1 MLRAL
6 VDAFAQGGTM
16 EEVITR
22 DTADCRFTLACD
34 VRNPLYG
41 RNGAAHVFA
50 PQKGATPDMVEELD
64 RRARHF
70 AEESAR
76 RLGWDM
82 SSRPGAGAA
91 GGLGYAFMQ
100 YFQTDSRSGADLLLD
115 FIGFDEALQGVDL
128 VITGEG
134 HADRQTLMG
143 KLPERVL
150 QRALA
155 HGVPVRLVAG
165 RVDDKDILTAAG
177 FAGVDAITPDGMD
190 TEEAVKPE
198 VARQNIR
205 EWVRRELDP
214 AHLSSQR

>member
-1 MLRAL
+1 M
-6 VDAFAQGGTM
+6 
-16 EEVITR
+16 
-22 DTADCRFTLACD
+22 
-34 VRNPLYG
+34 
-41 RNGAAHVFA
+41 
-50 PQKGATPDMVEELD
+50 QKQ
-64 RRARHF
+64 
-70 AEESAR
+70 SASYQR
-76 RLGWDM
+76 YKRV
-82 SSRPGAGAA
+82 
-91 GGLGYAFMQ
+91 YIN
-100 YFQTDSRSGADLLLD
+100 
-115 FIGFDEALQGVDL
+115 IGVHL
-128 VITGEG
+128 
-134 HADRQTLMG
+134 HYADRQTLMG